1 MYGEEQGR
9 CEHQFEIQL
18 FAIAEQLDRIE
29 KKIDG
34 NIPNRYLDIN
44 QTAEYTSL
52 SVSTLRR
59 AVAKGEL
66 KCSRKLGKML
76 FQESDVRRWLND

>member
-1 MYGEEQGR
+1 MTDPDIKLIFLKLE
-9 CEHQFEIQL
+9 EIQN
-18 FAIAEQLDRIE
+18 QL

-44 QTAEYTSL
+44 QTAEFTSL

-59 AVAKGEL
+59 AVTKGEL

-76 FQESDVRRWLND
+76 FQESDVRRWLNG